1 MRNFNLDQLRTFIA
15 IADLG
20 TLAAAAQALHL
31 APPTVSLHVRE
42 LELRLGTKLLNR
54 GHRQAGL
61 TPAGVALVEGG
72 RQLLAN
78 AEDLGDQVRRRA
90 EGKEGVVRVATS
102 AGVNSQLLPDVL
114 SRLAQ
119 RSAGVDIKLQIMSSA
134 EAMIRLQAGSIDIGI
149 VAIPQPPCAG
159 VRLIAWRNDPMAAF
173 VPHDWKAPKRVTAQW
188 LTVRP
193 WITFEP
199 ATQMYLL
206 IAAWFGKAGLIPRP
220 RMQINYPEAIK
231 SLVAAG
237 HVAAIL
243 PFQHAHD
250 GTRTNVQV
258 RRLSPNLVRPLGLA
272 CRVSKSADP
281 AILSVLRT
289 LQEFAVL

>member
-1 MRNFNLDQLRTFIA
+1 MRNFNLDQLQTLIA

-54 GHRQAGL
+54 GRRQASL
-61 TPAGVALVEGG
+61 TLAGVALVEGG

-78 AEDLGDQVRRRA
+78 AEDLGDQVRRRID
-90 EGKEGVVRVATS
+90 GKEGIVRVATS
-102 AGVNSQLLPDVL
+102 AGVNSQLLPAVL
-114 SRLAQ
+114 ARLAE
-119 RSAGVDIKLQIMSSA
+119 RSAGVDIKLKIMSSA
-134 EAMIRLQAGSIDIGI
+134 EAMIRLQSGSIDIGI

-159 VRLIAWRNDPMAAF
+159 VRLVTWRNDAMAAF
-173 VPHDWKAPKRVTAQW
+173 VPHDWKAPARVTPQW
-188 LTVRP
+188 LAARP

-237 HVAAIL
+237 HAAAVL
-243 PFQHAHD
+243 PLEHSHE
-250 GTRTNVQV
+250 GTLTNVQV
-258 RRLSPNLVRPLGLA
+258 RKLSPNLVRPLGLA
-272 CRVSKSADP
+272 YRVSNDA
-281 AILSVLRT
+281 AILGVLGT
-289 LQEFAVL
+289 LQEFAVK